1 MTSKT
6 EIRVFIIWLLGMSLL
21 ISCSSAGE
29 EMSRSNM
36 PETTQ
41 PATLYAGKTILWVDS
56 YHQGYEWSDGIEKG
70 IRSALEG
77 TKIELQIFR
86 LDTKQK
92 PENCKQA
99 GEQAWQQI
107 QATKPDLVIATDD
120 NAQKCLVLP
129 YLKGGNIPVVFAGVN
144 WSAEEYG
151 YPVSNVTGVIEVDLI
166 DQAVA
171 IVKPYARGNV
181 IGYIAIDTESVR
193 KDAEIYNKRFFNGQ
207 MKTYW
212 PKTQSEFQEMFL
224 QAQQEVDIL
233 ILRNNAGAPDWNE
246 QEMKEFLAQNTTVPT
261 LAVNPWMAS
270 YALVTLGKV
279 PEEQGELA
287 VLDALKILSGVKI
300 SDIPIHQNLKGKMV
314 INLPIATRLNV
325 VFPPS
330 LLKNAEFIE

>member
-1 MTSKT
+1 MTHKKA
-6 EIRVFIIWLLGMSLL
+6 ICVFLVWLFAISLL
-21 ISCSSAGE
+21 ISCSSPGGI
-29 EMSRSNM
+29 SLPNT
-36 PETTQ
+36 PE
-41 PATLYAGKTILWVDS
+41 ATRPEAIYAGKTILWVDS

-77 TKIELQIFR
+77 TGIQLQVFR
-86 LDTKQK
+86 MDTKQK
-92 PENCKQA
+92 PENCNQA

-107 QATKPDLVIATDD
+107 QALKPDLVIATDD
-120 NAQKCLVLP
+120 NAQKCLVVP
-129 YLKGGNIPVVFAGVN
+129 YLKDKDIPVVFAGVN

-151 YPVSNVTGVIEVDLI
+151 YPASNITGVIEVDLI

-171 IVKPYARGNV
+171 IVKPYARGNA
-181 IGYIAIDTESVR
+181 IGYISIDTESVR
-193 KDAEIYNKRFFNGQ
+193 KDAEIYNRRFFNGQ

-246 QEMKEFLAQNTTVPT
+246 QEMKEFVKQNTTVPT

-279 PEEQGELA
+279 TEEQGELA
-287 VLDALKILSGVKI
+287 VLDALKILSGVKV

-314 INLPIATRLNV
+314 INLSIATRLNV

-330 LLKNAEFIE
+330 LLKNAEFVE